1 MAAAAAVVA
10 TAAKRAL
17 AWEYNNFFSH
27 FFLPQHLSPSATASV
42 GIRIRDP
49 SASATHLP
57 ILLATR
63 CRDRCYEQVRDWE
76 GVRQWLGWPGHD
88 LIVCCS
94 V

>member
-17 AWEYNNFFSH
+17 AWEDDNFFPP
-27 FFLPQHLSPSATASV
+27 FLPQHLSPSATASV

-63 CRDRCYEQVRDWE
+63 CRDRCYEQERDWE
-76 GVRQWLGWPGHD
+76 GVRQCLGGPGHD